1 MLYFIIAHSAE
12 AQPVIQHFK
21 MQRVYK
27 FSYTMFEADN
37 VRLIICNAG
46 IDNAMMATSVL
57 LAHYI
62 PTNNDLLINI
72 GICGAPGE
80 IGTMLLV
87 HKITHNHHSYFPDIL
102 FKHDLQEISLKT
114 VDMPSANISDNAVD
128 MEAYGIYKA
137 ASRFFKAHQMIFLKI
152 ISDNFQP
159 ESITKET
166 AKKLISSKTAIMQ
179 NTINQALNVFKKDD
193 ILSSQEIELI
203 KIIAKKLTKTQNDAL
218 LDACRYYKLH
228 YKKPLPQIDIQPFM
242 TKTTKQQRSTYLNE
256 LIQILTR

>member
-37 VRLIICNAG
+37 VRLIICNTG

-57 LAHYI
+57 LAHYV

-72 GICGAPGE
+72 GVCGALGE
-80 IGTMLLV
+80 IGAMLLV

-114 VDMPSANISDNAVD
+114 VDTPCVSRSDNAVD

-137 ASRFFKAHQMIFLKI
+137 ASRFFKAHQMVFLKI

-159 ESITKET
+159 ESITKEAT
-166 AKKLISSKTAIMQ
+166 KRLISSKIAIIQ
-179 NTINQALNVFKKDD
+179 NTINQALSIFNKDD
-193 ILSSQEIELI
+193 ILSSQGIESI
-203 KIIAKKLTKTQNDAL
+203 KNIAKKLTKAQNDAL

-228 YKKPLPQIDIQPFM
+228 YKKPLPQIDIQPFIA
-242 TKTTKQQRSTYLNE
+242 KTTKQQRSAYLNE
-256 LIQILTR
+256 LIQTLTR

>member
-12 AQPVIQHFK
+12 AQPVIQYFK

-37 VRLIICNAG
+37 VRLIICNTG

-57 LAHYI
+57 LAHYVPI
-62 PTNNDLLINI
+62 SNDLLINI
-72 GICGAPGE
+72 GVCGAPGE
-80 IGTMLLV
+80 IGTMLLA

-114 VDMPSANISDNAVD
+114 VDIPSSSRSDDAVD

-137 ASRFFKAHQMIFLKI
+137 ASRFFKAHQMLFFKI

-159 ESITKET
+159 ESVTKEAT
-166 AKKLISSKTAIMQ
+166 KRLVSSKVAIMQ
-179 NTINQALNVFKKDD
+179 NTINHALSVFKKED
-193 ILSSQEIELI
+193 
-203 KIIAKKLTKTQNDAL
+203 IIAKKLTKTQNGAL

-256 LIQILTR
+256 LIQTLTR

>member
-37 VRLIICNAG
+37 VRLIICNTG

-62 PTNNDLLINI
+62 PTSNDLLINI

-87 HKITHNHHSYFPDIL
+87 HKITHNHHSCFPDIL

-114 VDMPSANISDNAVD
+114 VDTPCVSRSDNAVD

-137 ASRFFKAHQMIFLKI
+137 ASRFFKAHQMVFLKI

-159 ESITKET
+159 ESITKEAT
-166 AKKLISSKTAIMQ
+166 KRLISSKIAIIQ
-179 NTINQALNVFKKDD
+179 NTINQALSIFNKDD
-193 ILSSQEIELI
+193 ILSSQEIESI
-203 KIIAKKLTKTQNDAL
+203 KNIAKKLTKAQNDAL

-228 YKKPLPQIDIQPFM
+228 YKKPLPQIDIQPFIA
-242 TKTTKQQRSTYLNE
+242 KTTKQQRSAYLNE
-256 LIQILTR
+256 LIQTLTR